1 MSAQPNTFAERLL
14 AAEQQL
20 PSTLTRD
27 AKHSQAGYAY
37 LSESGAVAPVREALL
52 AAGIAIL
59 IDEASPPV
67 RETAAPRIDKQTG
80 ALIEQHAIT
89 VHLQVRLIDQQT
101 GQVEQTASLYGSA
114 IDRDG
119 RGHASARTDA
129 LKGLRQVF
137 ALAAEEPT
145 KEDRQRPAAK
155 PLTADDVARK
165 AADLGYTDEQ
175 RDFIISAEGE
185 AVPASARA
193 LAELQPEHL
202 QAALDVLSDPAA
214 LEYAQ
219 AHTPTAQPA

>member
-1 MSAQPNTFAERLL
+1 MSEQPNTFAARLL

-52 AAGIAIL
+52 AAGIALL

-67 RETAAPRIDKQTG
+67 RETAAPRIDKQNG

-89 VHLQVRLIDQQT
+89 VHLRVELT
-101 GQVEQTASLYGSA
+101 GAGDGMTANLYGSA

>member
-1 MSAQPNTFAERLL
+1 MSEQPNTFAARLL

-89 VHLQVRLIDQQT
+89 VHLHVTLTDVDGNT
-101 GQVEQTASLYGSA
+101 DSASLYGSA